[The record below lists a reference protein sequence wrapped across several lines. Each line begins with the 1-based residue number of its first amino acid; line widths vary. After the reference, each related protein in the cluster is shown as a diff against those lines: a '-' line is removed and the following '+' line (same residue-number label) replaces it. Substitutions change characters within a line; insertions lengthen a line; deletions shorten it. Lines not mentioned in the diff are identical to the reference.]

1 MSDFNYIEYL
11 KNNPLLKGTKTQSTK
26 LITESKEDT
35 IDSLQKASNDT
46 SKMPADRDKAR
57 NKMYDMKAKMKK
69 SELKAKIRE
78 EIFSALKEENINE
91 QESKVHKLSSL
102 TWDKTTSILPV
113 GNGLFFPAGGDV
125 QNKVDNEMRFEHWKF
140 LTMKKFGDVD
150 IKLNPKGVWSRKVTI
165 VDDNFAQQSKD
176 SLASKQ
182 SFLDRNQGSLDEN
195 TLEEE
200 DYEKM
205 SREVE
210 YGIRPDYDEE
220 EIDMEDLFADLD
232 GDFEGMPMDFE
243 PINEKE
249 EEEEEVDVDVEEPA
263 MDTKP
268 TPSQGLTAEEQEI
281 QNSLKIAYDNA
292 ISMGDQ
298 KLADQIGNS
307 ITFFTRTHVVER

>member
-1 MSDFNYIEYL
+1 MSNFNYIEYL
-11 KNNPLLKGTKTQSTK
+11 KNNPLLKGEKTQSTK
-26 LITESKEDT
+26 LITEAQEST
-35 IDSLQKASNDT
+35 INSLQKLADDT

-78 EIFSALKEENINE
+78 EIILSLKEEKSGI
-91 QESKVHKLSSL
+91 HKLSSL
-102 TWDKTTSILPV
+102 TWDKITSILPV
-113 GNGLFFPAGGDV
+113 KNSLFFPAGGDV
-125 QNKVDNEMRFEHWKF
+125 RNRIDDERDFEDWKQS
-140 LTMKKFGDVD
+140 TMEKFGDVG
-150 IKLNPKGVWSRKVTI
+150 IKLNPGAVWSRQVEI
-165 VDDNFAQQSKD
+165 IDDIFAQSSRD
-176 SLASKQ
+176 SMASKQ

-249 EEEEEVDVDVEEPA
+249 EEEEESEEDIDIEVEEPA
-263 MDTKP
+263 ADD
-268 TPSQGLTAEEQEI
+268 TPSSPQGLTAEEQEI

-292 ISMGDQ
+292 VSMGDQ